1 MKTILSFCSAA
12 LIALGTQAQPTL
24 TAATNTPQ
32 PGGGYTINYGPY
44 VPPGGT
50 GANQTWNLAGLA
62 TDSSITVERVPPST
76 TTNGG
81 QFPTATVAEV
91 SDGSTAYFRVGT
103 NGVYLL
109 GYEGEGMAVVYS
121 DEGRFMSFPCSHQTS
136 WTDTYSATFE
146 DEELEVIMAGSIEGE
161 ADAYGTLILPTG
173 TLTNVLR
180 VHWVQEEETTS
191 GMFTFNTVFDNYL
204 YYVPG
209 LPYPVVQTISATSE
223 VLGNTIT
230 NEFTQWIADLSTTT
244 PEFSQHGTQLQI
256 HPVPTNEVLN
266 YEMPG
271 HFRGTNTIAIT
282 DASGRTV
289 LETQYTTT
297 NGTKGIIETG
307 MLPAGM
313 YQLTVIDAKGER
325 ATARFVKE

>member
-1 MKTILSFCSAA
+1 MKQILTLLAFGSVGSA
-12 LIALGTQAQPTL
+12 IAQPTL
-24 TAATNTPQ
+24 TFAGNGPTPGTSYEWHFSDHIA
-32 PGGGYTINYGPY
+32 PGTAGPGQ
-44 VPPGGT
+44 VWDFSSLT
-50 GANQTWNLAGLA
+50 
-62 TDSSITVERVPPST
+62 TDSTEVVTLVDPST
-76 TTNGG
+76 TTFGA
-81 QFPTATVAEV
+81 QFPAATVAEV
-91 SDGSTAYFRVGT
+91 SDGSTAYFRVGS

-109 GYEGEGMAVVYS
+109 GYEGDGMAVVYS
-121 DEGRFMSFPCSHQTS
+121 DEGRFMSFPCSHQTN

-146 DEELEVIMAGSIEGE
+146 DEEMEVIMAGSIEGE

-191 GMFTFNTVFDNYL
+191 GMFTFTTVFDNYL

-209 LPYPVVQTISATSE
+209 LSYPVVQTISATSE

-244 PEFSQHGTQLQI
+244 PEFSQHGTQLQL
-256 HPVPTNEVLN
+256 HPVPANEVLN
-266 YEMPG
+266 YDIPG
-271 HFRGTNTIAIT
+271 HFRGTNTITIT

-289 LETQYTTT
+289 LETQNTAT

-313 YQLTVIDAKGER
+313 YQLTVIDAKGQR
-325 ATARFVKE
+325 VTARFVKE

>member
-1 MKTILSFCSAA
+1 MKQILTLFAFGSVGSA
-12 LIALGTQAQPTL
+12 IAQPTL
-24 TAATNTPQ
+24 TFAGNGPTQGTSYEWHFSDHIA
-32 PGGGYTINYGPY
+32 PGTAGPGQ
-44 VPPGGT
+44 VWDFSSLT
-50 GANQTWNLAGLA
+50 
-62 TDSSITVERVPPST
+62 TDSTEVVTLVDPAT
-76 TTNGG
+76 TTFGA

-121 DEGRFMSFPCSHQTS
+121 DEGRFMSFPCSHQTN